1 MPCSSNFA
9 FSRMPVLSMPVAR
22 EINQVSDS
30 DEDGGWWMLL
40 HVFWGVLLYRSTCF
54 SLHCVDVVLLDSTSQ
69 EPILAPKA
77 KPVKPKSKAGAQLAP
92 KPKVKGACKPK
103 AKGAA
108 KAKGASASKAKSSG
122 KTAEPT
128 EEVSPQDVNGDD
140 ESEVEEPPRKRPSA
154 SSKTLKQ
161 KPAAAAA
168 KVKAEK
174 AKKAEKASKISN
186 PYFYSN
192 LNQWGIKVD
201 GKQKISVWLS
211 VICCFSD
218 EALSCL

>member
-1 MPCSSNFA
+1 
-9 FSRMPVLSMPVAR
+9 MPVLSMPVAR
-22 EINQVSDS
+22 EINEVSDS

-54 SLHCVDVVLLDSTSQ
+54 SLHCVDVVPLDSTSQ
-69 EPILAPKA
+69 EPTPASKA
-77 KPVKPKSKAGAQLAP
+77 KPVKPKSKAGAKLAP

-103 AKGAA
+103 AKGKA
-108 KAKGASASKAKSSG
+108 KAKSASKAKSSG

-128 EEVSPQDVNGDD
+128 EEVSPQDVNGD

-174 AKKAEKASKISN
+174 AKKAERSSKISN

>member
-1 MPCSSNFA
+1 
-9 FSRMPVLSMPVAR
+9 MPVLSMPVAR
-22 EINQVSDS
+22 EINEVSDS

-54 SLHCVDVVLLDSTSQ
+54 SLHCVDVVPLDSTSQ
-69 EPILAPKA
+69 EPTPAPKA
-77 KPVKPKSKAGAQLAP
+77 KPVKPKSKAGAKLAP

-108 KAKGASASKAKSSG
+108 KAKSASKAKSSG

-128 EEVSPQDVNGDD
+128 EEVSPQDVNGD

-154 SSKTLKQ
+154 SSTTLKQ

-174 AKKAEKASKISN
+174 AKKAERSSKISN